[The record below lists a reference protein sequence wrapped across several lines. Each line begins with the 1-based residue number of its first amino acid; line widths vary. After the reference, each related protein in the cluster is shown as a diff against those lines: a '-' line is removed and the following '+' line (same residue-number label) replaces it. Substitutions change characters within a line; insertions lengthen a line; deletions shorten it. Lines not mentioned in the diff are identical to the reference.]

1 MTLTA
6 LSIASVAAVGLA
18 AGTLGGLLGIGGSVV
33 MIPMLAIIYGSQN
46 PESQHLYQA
55 AAMAANVAVSAPA
68 AIEHIR
74 RGALHT
80 RLFLYVLSAGL
91 IAITVGV
98 FASDRMSGIALRRIF
113 AVFLAY
119 VAVVTI
125 LKILRRAPEL
135 RADQERVTPA
145 RGFTVG
151 GAMGFAA
158 GLLGIGGGGI
168 TVPLIQTLCRLPLK
182 RCIAVSAATMVLT
195 ASVGA
200 AIKLSTL
207 PSHGF
212 TAGAGLAIALMLTPG
227 AVLGGHLGARLTHKL
242 PIVAVR
248 VVFAVLLLLAAWRM
262 ASMHA

>member
-6 LSIASVAAVGLA
+6 LSIASIAGVGLA
-18 AGTLGGLLGIGGSVV
+18 AGALGGLLGIGGSVV
-33 MIPMLAIIYGSQN
+33 MIPALAIIFGSAN

-74 RGALHT
+74 RGALHK
-80 RLFLYVLSAGL
+80 RLFAYVLAAGVL
-91 IAITVGV
+91 AIIVGV
-98 FASDRMSGIALRRIF
+98 YASDQMSGVLLRRIF
-113 AVFLAY
+113 AAFLAY
-119 VAVVTI
+119 VAIVTI
-125 LKILRRAPEL
+125 LKILRRTPER
-135 RADQERVTPA
+135 RADEERVTPG
-145 RGFTVG
+145 RGFAVG
-151 GAMGFAA
+151 GVMGFSA
-158 GLLGIGGGGI
+158 GLLGIGGGVI

-195 ASVGA
+195 ATVGA

-207 PSHGF
+207 PEHGF
-212 TAGAGLAIALMLTPG
+212 SPGAGLAIAFALAPT

-242 PIVAVR
+242 PLVAVR
-248 VVFAVLLLLAAWRM
+248 VVFALLLLLAAWRM